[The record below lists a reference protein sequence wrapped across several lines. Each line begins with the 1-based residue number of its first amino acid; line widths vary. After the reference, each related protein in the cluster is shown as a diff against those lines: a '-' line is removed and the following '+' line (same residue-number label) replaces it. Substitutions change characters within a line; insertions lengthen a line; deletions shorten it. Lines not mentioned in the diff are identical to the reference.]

1 MPAKLHAV
9 FLAELLNTTSGIHD
23 LLLAGVERMA
33 LGADFDIEIAAGSGA
48 GLELVAATAGDSHVR
63 IIWLNIGFHAR
74 VSFSCF

>member
-1 MPAKLHAV
+1 MT
-9 FLAELLNTTSGIHD
+9 ELLNATGGVHD

-33 LGADFDIEIAAGSGA
+33 LGADFDVEIAASGGA

-63 IIWLNIGFHAR
+63 IIWMNIGFHAR